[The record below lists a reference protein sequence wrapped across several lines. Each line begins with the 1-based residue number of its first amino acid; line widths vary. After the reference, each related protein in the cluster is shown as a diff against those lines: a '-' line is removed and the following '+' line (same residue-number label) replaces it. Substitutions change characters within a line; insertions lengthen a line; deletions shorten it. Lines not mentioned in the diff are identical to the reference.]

1 MKSCGNAPVVRR
13 MESYV
18 LARRGYEDLEVMVEK
33 RLEKMPQNDKDR
45 PNVILQDVDGN
56 TEINVENGNNSDI
69 HGIESI
75 SEVGRSA
82 WDVPAIWR
90 YVDISENLWEKKPWE
105 MGTHLSIE
113 IWNKINLFSSSTV
126 N

>member
-82 WDVPAIWR
+82 WDVPAI
-90 YVDISENLWEKKPWE
+90 
-105 MGTHLSIE
+105 
-113 IWNKINLFSSSTV
+113 
-126 N
+126 